1 MNMETLVHA
10 DIFFFITT
18 VFVVIVGTGIALVI
32 AHMLPVLKNM
42 RRISEIAKN
51 EAEKLARDIEGIRS
65 TVKEET
71 DKLVRDIDDARSAV
85 KSEGDKAKMI
95 VRYFFSLFPKKS
107 KPKKRSK
114 KEKNN

>member
-1 MNMETLVHA
+1 METLIHA

-32 AHMLPVLKNM
+32 AHCLPILKNI

-51 EAEKLARDIEGIRS
+51 EAEKLAQDIEGIRS

-85 KSEGDKAKMI
+85 KSEGDRAKMI
-95 VRYFFSLFPKKS
+95 VRYFFSLFPKK
-107 KPKKRSK
+107 PKKRSK
-114 KEKNN
+114 KEKK